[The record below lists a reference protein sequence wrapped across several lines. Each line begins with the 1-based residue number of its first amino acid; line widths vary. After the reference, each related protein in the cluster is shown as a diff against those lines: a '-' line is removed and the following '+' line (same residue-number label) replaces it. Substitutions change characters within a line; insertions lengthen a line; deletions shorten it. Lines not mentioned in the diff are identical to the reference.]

1 MRKVLS
7 FLSLLSISGVALS
20 EDIELYIGDALQNKA
35 VRPQVLIIFDTS
47 GSMSTDE
54 EVIVNYKSSDT
65 NFTSDGYLYYS
76 TDSTVPEKGDYRRFP
91 ISENNC
97 GSSLSS
103 LNSIGYYT
111 DKLLRYNAKKK
122 KWSNIGGNPD
132 SYKNWVYIDCQQDVI
147 SENKTNAPGVIAGLP
162 SNDVADLAAAPP
174 YADTPILTPDF
185 VKARTIFT
193 SHYVDWYHNA
203 ASGTKTRLEIAKDT
217 VTDLIESAPG
227 VSFGL
232 EVFNRNSETSDSGGR
247 ISYGIKDE
255 STYDSAALV
264 KIIDDKIYANGWTPL
279 CESLYEAALY
289 FGGKTLKYGNSGGT
303 REPLKDNSVTVGSKY
318 KTPYS
323 GCSNQVYVILMTD
336 GVPVRDTNADAN
348 VDSLISGGT
357 GNRLD
362 ELAKWMHDE
371 DINPDIPGRQ
381 FVTTFTIGFGED
393 AVNDAG
399 VLLAETAK
407 NGGGK
412 YYPASNP
419 GDLLNSL
426 QSALLE
432 ILNVNTSFT
441 APSVASNNFDRT
453 ETLESVYYAMF
464 LPERGASW
472 NGNLKKLKVVNNEQ
486 VDRNNESAVDSDGII
501 KENAKTFW
509 STSATPDGN
518 DVKKGGVA
526 EMLTKKTSRKIY
538 SDIAVSGGG
547 LELFTKDNAETFY
560 ETKAKLANELGVVV
574 DDVYNHIDW
583 ARGLNV
589 DGVKLEDGTVPT
601 MRPDVFGDPLHSKPL
616 VINYGGTASDQ
627 DVRIIVGT
635 NAGALHMFDDNG
647 STVDESWAFMPSE
660 FFSNIATLKEDLD
673 TSSKVYGIDGP
684 ATSYLYDHNGDGSI
698 SGTDDKAWVFF
709 GLRRGGNSYYALD
722 VSTPDAPKLL
732 WKISA
737 TSSGPLKHLGQTWS
751 KPKVGYSIL
760 NVEGGAAKPVL
771 IFGGGYSES
780 KDALGVGGNDD
791 IGKGIFMVDAETG
804 TILWSLTPEAT
815 SSTNTKFTGFTDSI
829 PSSIATL
836 DSDADGLIDRLY
848 TGDTGGN
855 VWRIDMPGSD
865 PFSSTSPW
873 TIFKIAS
880 LGGAT
885 HALDRR
891 FFSEPSIVRTFFT
904 DATRVEEVD
913 ESGQG
918 TGVFK
923 IVKQERPYEAILI
936 GSGDRSTPKSVD
948 TDDQFFMIKDG
959 GVKTESYLV
968 GATAPAAIIP
978 NAVVASE
985 LHNFTNNP
993 FGDYVAPLSSS
1004 QKANF
1009 NELSAVVSSKP
1020 GWYVDYNG
1028 GGEKSTSS
1036 ALAINGVAYFTSFTP
1051 APTSGNTTSCVLS
1064 DGFGTLYAIDLEYG
1078 TTIHDWRAWNISA
1091 GIPDTPAIIITKD
1104 PELNPP
1110 TDPPEGSPPNP
1121 PGQDEAS
1128 IKLLAGKI
1136 IPLDISL
1143 KTSRSYLYVTEE
1155 Q

>member
-1 MRKVLS
+1 MKKILS
-7 FLSLLSISGVALS
+7 FLLLLSITRVAVS
-20 EDIELYIGDALQNKA
+20 EDIELYVGDALQNKA

-54 EVIVNYKSSDT
+54 EVTVNYSASDT

-76 TDSTVPEKGDYRRFP
+76 TDNTVPEQGDYRRFP

-97 GSSLSS
+97 GSSMSS
-103 LNSIGYYT
+103 LNSVGYYT
-111 DKLLRYNAKKK
+111 DKLLRYNGNKK
-122 KWSNIGGNPD
+122 KWSNISATPS

-147 SENKTNAPGVIAGLP
+147 SGNKTNAPGVVAGLP
-162 SNDVADLAAAPP
+162 SNDTADLAAAPP
-174 YADTPILTPDF
+174 YADNPAVTPNF

-203 ASGTKTRLEIAKDT
+203 PTGTKSRLDIAKDT

-232 EVFNRNSETSDSGGR
+232 EVFNRNSESSDSGGR
-247 ISYGIKDE
+247 IAYGIKDE
-255 STYDSAALV
+255 NDYSSAALV
-264 KIIDDKIYANGWTPL
+264 SIIDNKIYANGWTPL

-289 FGGKTLKYGNSGGT
+289 FGGKTLKYGNNGGT
-303 REPLKDNSVTVGSKY
+303 RQPLKDTTVTTGSKY
-318 KTPYS
+318 NTPYS

-336 GVPVRDTNADAN
+336 GEPVRDTDADSN
-348 VDSLISGGT
+348 VNSLVSGGS

-371 DINPDIPGRQ
+371 DINPDLPGRQ

-399 VLLAETAK
+399 VLLEETAK

-412 YYPASNP
+412 YYPASDP

-472 NGNLKKLKVVNNEQ
+472 KGNLKKLKVVNNEQ
-486 VDRNNESAVDSDGII
+486 VDRNNDSAVDSDGII
-501 KENAKTFW
+501 KDSAKTFW
-509 STSATPDGN
+509 STSTTPDGN

-526 EMLTKKTSRKIY
+526 EMLTNKTTRKLY
-538 SDIAVSGGG
+538 SDIATSGG
-547 LELFTKDNAETFY
+547 LEIFTKANAQSFY
-560 ETKAKLANELGVVV
+560 QTEVALANELGVPLAELTT
-574 DDVYNHIDW
+574 YIDW
-583 ARGLNV
+583 ARGKNV
-589 DGVKLEDGTVPT
+589 DAVKLDDGTTPT
-601 MRPDVFGDPLHSKPL
+601 NRPDVFGDPLHSKPL
-616 VINYGGTASDQ
+616 VINYGGSADNQ

-647 STVDESWAFMPSE
+647 NTVDESWAFMPNE
-660 FFSNIATLKEDLD
+660 FFSNIATLKEDSPS
-673 TSSKVYGIDGP
+673 SSKVYGIDGP

-698 SGTDDKAWVFF
+698 SGANDKAWVFF

-722 VSTPDAPKLL
+722 VSNPDSPQLL
-732 WKISA
+732 WKITA
-737 TSSGPLKHLGQTWS
+737 ASSGPLKHLGQTWS
-751 KPKVGYSIL
+751 KPKVGYSSL
-760 NVEGGAAKPVL
+760 NVSGGKAKPVL
-771 IFGGGYSES
+771 IFGGGYSET
-780 KDALGVGGNDD
+780 KDALGVGSNDSV
-791 IGKGIFMVDAETG
+791 GKGIFMVDAETG
-804 TILWSLTPEAT
+804 AMLWSLTPEAT
-815 SSTNTKFTGFTDSI
+815 SSTNTQFTGFTDSI

-836 DSDADGLIDRLY
+836 DTDADGLIDRLY

-855 VWRIDMPGSD
+855 VWRVDMPGSN
-865 PFSSTSPW
+865 PFSTSTPW
-873 TIFKIAS
+873 TVFKIAS
-880 LGGAT
+880 LGGTT
-885 HALDRR
+885 HELDRR

-904 DATRVEEVD
+904 DATRVEETD
-913 ESGQG
+913 ENGDG

-923 IVKQERPYEAILI
+923 IIKQEKPYEAILI

-948 TDDQFFMIKDG
+948 TDDQFFMIKDA
-959 GVKTESYLV
+959 GVKTESYIV

-978 NAVVASE
+978 SPIVASQ
-985 LHNFTNNP
+985 LHNFTDNP
-993 FGDYVAPLSSS
+993 FGSYVAPLSTAQKSS
-1004 QKANF
+1004 L
-1009 NELSAVVSSKP
+1009 NELAAIVSSKP
-1020 GWYVDYNG
+1020 GWYVNYNG
-1028 GGEKSTSS
+1028 GGEKSTAS

-1051 APTSGNTTSCVLS
+1051 APTSSNTTSCILS

-1078 TTIHDWRAWNISA
+1078 TTIHDWRTWNISA

-1104 PELNPP
+1104 PTPEPP
-1110 TDPPEGSPPNP
+1110 TEPPEGSPPEP
-1121 PGQDEAS
+1121 PGQDQAS

-1155 Q
+1155 K